1 MHHDIVHM
9 IVNSVIHGLVYSVLF
24 KLFHH
29 LSLAG
34 AILAAVVGVAA
45 VWLLTKLL
53 RPQRG

>member
-1 MHHDIVHM
+1 M
-9 IVNSVIHGLVYSVLF
+9 IISSLIHGLVYAAIF

-34 AILAAVVGVAA
+34 AIIAAAVGVAV
-45 VWLLTKLL
+45 VWLAVALL

>member
-9 IVNSVIHGLVYSVLF
+9 IVSSLIHGLVYAAVF

-34 AILAAVVGVAA
+34 AIIAAAVGVAA
-45 VWLLTKLL
+45 VWLAAKLL
-53 RPQRG
+53 RPRRG